1 MSPYITLALSSLLAV
16 FGQLGIKTGAQ
27 NGTLVKAAGS
37 PWLWAGLAGYG
48 FSTLLWVYALTKV
61 PLGAAYAFTALT
73 FVGVYAASFFILK
86 EPATL
91 PKLLGLALVIGG
103 FLVLTKW
110 G

>member
-1 MSPYITLALSSLLAV
+1 LTLSSLLAI
-16 FGQLGIKTGAQ
+16 FGQLSFKTGAQ
-27 NGTLVKAAGS
+27 GGSLVKAAGS

-61 PLGAAYAFTALT
+61 PLGIAYAFTALT
-73 FVGVYAASFFILK
+73 FVGVYVASFFILK
-86 EPATL
+86 EPVTM
-91 PKLLGLALVIGG
+91 PKLLGLGLVIGG